1 MKKAIFFFII
11 VNFLCCSEVW
21 AQQVHLTIDE
31 AIALALRDNRDI
43 LLKSEDVKKA
53 KLKIAESRA
62 DIFPSINFTASRTD
76 TRGYY
81 AEDVDSTSTQSTI
94 KQYLYKGG
102 KTTNTIEQDK
112 YKLAV
117 KEAILDKT
125 RLEIAL
131 NAKKA
136 FYALLLSMD
145 FRDLNKSILENTMQ
159 HLEYVKARYRSGEA
173 SMSDVLKIESS
184 LGSIRQVY
192 EVSFNQTE
200 SGAVL
205 LKNLLYLDEKVDIV
219 PDSKFVYET
228 RDIEYDKALLAAVG
242 ARPEIKQYVAQE
254 SADRKAIEIAK
265 ADNRPSI
272 YASWDYYSRSTTTLT
287 FSPSRGWQDYNVAGV
302 TFSWPIFDGWATKA
316 KVEQAIADLRE
327 TQLLKEKTVR
337 DITQELKD
345 AYLSLK
351 NAISKVE
358 AAGSELAL
366 YSDNLSTAKQRYVE
380 GIVSLLDM
388 NDAALKYDIS
398 AFNKKQAIYDCTISR
413 SNLDKATGGM

>member
-1 MKKAIFFFII
+1 MKKAVVFLIV

-21 AQQVHLTIDE
+21 AQQIHLTIDE

-62 DIFPSINFTASRTD
+62 DIFPSINFTASLTD

-81 AEDVDSTSTQSTI
+81 TKDIDSTSTQSTI

-102 KTTNTIEQDK
+102 KTTNTIEQDR

-117 KEAILDKT
+117 KEALLDKS

-131 NAKKA
+131 NVKKA

-159 HLEYVKARYRSGEA
+159 HLDYAKARYRSGEA

-184 LGSIRQVY
+184 LGNIRQVY
-192 EVSFNQTE
+192 EVSFNQAE

-219 PDSKFVYET
+219 PDSKFVYEP

-242 ARPEIKQYVAQE
+242 ARPEIKQYGAQE

-265 ADNRPSI
+265 ADNRPSV
-272 YASWDYYSRSTTTLT
+272 YASWDYYSRSHASATTT
-287 FSPSRGWQDYNVAGV
+287 RGWNDYNVIGL

-316 KVEQAIADLRE
+316 KVEQAIVDLRE

-337 DITQELKD
+337 DISQELKD
-345 AYLSLK
+345 SYLSLK

-358 AAGSELAL
+358 AVESELVL
-366 YSDNLSTAKQRYVE
+366 YSDNLSTAKQRYEE

-388 NDAALKYDIS
+388 SDAALKYGVS
-398 AFNKKQAIYDCTISR
+398 EFNKKQAIYDCIISR